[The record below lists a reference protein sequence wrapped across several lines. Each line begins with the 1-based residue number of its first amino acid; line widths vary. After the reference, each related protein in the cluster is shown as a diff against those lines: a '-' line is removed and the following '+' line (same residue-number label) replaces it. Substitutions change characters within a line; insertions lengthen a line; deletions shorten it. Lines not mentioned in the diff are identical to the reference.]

1 MMRPRGDRPEK
12 GTTVG
17 AVTLA
22 YDAAGAVLL
31 APGMWLVWSWVIRP
45 SRDWAHGRGRWVT
58 ARVVRAQ
65 SGMVLHG
72 PPYWA
77 QAPGL
82 VLRYEL
88 DGQPRVCTLSLEHTV
103 LSQYRRGQELAV
115 FVPQTGWAL
124 PRTAAEPNFP
134 AARFGTACLLLLLG
148 LLAVAA
154 GAVPIIRGH

>member
-17 AVTLA
+17 AVTLVYA
-22 YDAAGAVLL
+22 AAGAALI
-31 APGMWLVWSWVIRP
+31 APGVWLVWFWVIQP

-58 ARVVRAQ
+58 AQVVRAQ
-65 SGMVLHG
+65 AGLVLHG

-77 QAPGL
+77 QPPRL

-88 DGQPRVCTLSLEHTV
+88 DGQLRVCTLSLEHT
-103 LSQYRRGQELAV
+103 LPGQYRAGQELAV
-115 FVPQTGWAL
+115 FVPQTGRAL

-148 LLAVAA
+148 LLTVAA
-154 GAVPIIRGH
+154 GLVPVIRGH

>member
-1 MMRPRGDRPEK
+1 
-12 GTTVG
+12 VG

-22 YDAAGAVLL
+22 CAAAGSVLI
-31 APGMWLVWSWVIRP
+31 APGVWLVWSWVIQP

-58 ARVVRAQ
+58 AQVVRAQ
-65 SGMVLHG
+65 AGMVLHG

-77 QAPGL
+77 QPPGL

-88 DGQPRVCTLSLEHTV
+88 DGQVRVCTLSLECT
-103 LSQYRRGQELAV
+103 SPGQYRAGQELAV

-124 PRTAAEPNFP
+124 PRTADEPNFP

-148 LLAVAA
+148 LLTLAA